1 MRPDLHDFVV
11 KGAKF
16 AAVGAVGV
24 VVNLAVLY
32 ALVQYFGVW
41 YLAAELVAI
50 AIAFASNYLGNILIG
65 NIRVKGVNSPEGAA

>member
-1 MRPDLHDFVV
+1 MKPDIRDFMA
-11 KGAKF
+11 KGLKF

-32 ALVQYFGVW
+32 LLVQYFSIW

-50 AIAFASNYLGNILIG
+50 VIAFATNYLGNILIG
-65 NIRVKGVNSPEGAA
+65 NIKVKGINSPDKV